1 MNIKG
6 VLCGTIA
13 SFSLI
18 SCGLTNKDMNKQI
31 DAFLLRHDS
40 VVPALQKDMNL
51 AYWNASLSGS
61 EQDFKKV
68 EELQVKLVEIYSNKP
83 DFELVKKAAKSN
95 AISDPIKK
103 RRIDVLYNLYLSN
116 QSDTALQRKIIAKQN
131 EIEQKYAN
139 YRATIGDKK
148 LTDNEIE
155 NILKTSTDSKKLEEA
170 WTAHKTIG
178 PVVAGNIIELVKLR
192 NQSAR
197 ELGFKNY
204 HQMSLALSEQDPEM
218 IENLLNE
225 LDELTAPA
233 FVRLKTQIDSALSA
247 HYKIQAAD
255 MQPWHY
261 QNRYFQEAP
270 KIYTVDLDKYYAN
283 KNIVDLTQKYYASI
297 DLDIS
302 NLIQKSDLY
311 EKPGKNQHAYCMDI
325 DNMGDARV
333 LANIKPNA
341 YWMNTLLHEFG
352 HAAYDQYID
361 HTLPFDLR
369 NPAHTFTTEAMAMMF
384 GRMNTN
390 PQWIQDMTGIS
401 NEEKAAI
408 SDNCTKTLKL
418 EQLVFSRFVQVMYRF
433 EKGMYENPDQDLN
446 TLWWQ
451 LVEKY
456 QLMHKPEGRNMPDW
470 ATKIHIATSPCYY
483 HNYLMGELLASQ
495 VHHYIVK
502 NIIGSNNLNNQSY
515 YGNKNVGKY
524 LIEKVFAPGMKLPW
538 NNMIEAATG
547 EKLTAKY
554 YADQFAR

>member
-1 MNIKG
+1 MGLKE
-6 VLCGTIA
+6 VLYCAVA
-13 SFSLI
+13 SLSLT
-18 SCGLTNKDMNKQI
+18 SCGLTNEDMNKQI
-31 DAFLLRHDS
+31 DTFLLRHDS
-40 VVPALQKDMNL
+40 VVPALQKEMNL

-61 EQDFKKV
+61 DQDFKKV
-68 EELQVKLVEIYSNKP
+68 EKLQVKLVEIYSNKH
-83 DFELVKKAAKSN
+83 DFELIKKGAKSN
-95 AISDPIKK
+95 AINDPIKK

-116 QSDTALQRKIIAKQN
+116 QCDTALQRKIIAKQN

-139 YRATIGDKK
+139 YRAEIDGKK

-155 NILKTSTDSKKLEEA
+155 EVLKTSDDSKKLEEA
-170 WTAHKTIG
+170 WTAHKAIG
-178 PVVAGNIIELVKLR
+178 PVVANDIIELVKLR
-192 NQSAR
+192 NKSAR

-218 IENLLNE
+218 IEKLLNE

-233 FVRLKTQIDSALSA
+233 FARLKAQIDSALSA
-247 HYKIQAAD
+247 HYNIQAAD
-255 MQPWHY
+255 MKPWHY

-270 KIYTVDLDKYYAN
+270 KIYPVDLDKYYAG

-297 DLDIS
+297 NLDIS

-311 EKPGKNQHAYCMDI
+311 ERPGKNQHAYCMDI

-333 LANIKPNA
+333 LANIKSNA

-352 HAAYDQYID
+352 HAAYDKYID

-390 PQWIQDMTGIS
+390 PQWIQDVVGIS
-401 NEEKAAI
+401 NEEKA
-408 SDNCTKTLKL
+408 SVSENCIKTLKL

-446 TLWWQ
+446 ALWWQ

-502 NIIGSNNLNNQSY
+502 NILGSNNLNNQSY
-515 YGNKNVGKY
+515 FGNKNVGKY
-524 LIEKVFAPGMKLPW
+524 LTEKIFAPGMKLPW
-538 NNMIEAATG
+538 NDMIEAATG